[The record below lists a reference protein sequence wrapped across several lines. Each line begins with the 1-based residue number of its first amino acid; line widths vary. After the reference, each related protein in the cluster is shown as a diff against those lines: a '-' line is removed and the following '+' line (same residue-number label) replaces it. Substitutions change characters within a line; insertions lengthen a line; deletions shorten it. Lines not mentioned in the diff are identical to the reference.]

1 MKRRPTRKDW
11 LPLARGEGSAV
22 EAPTGEAFRT
32 EWIDFDKG
40 IRVGNLEPH
49 ERITRIL
56 KFRLEE
62 EYGTGFVTDR
72 WGRGVY
78 WQWICWVPRADREAK
93 PLSSGMNFGCAKL
106 FISQDRPARV
116 FQCGLQVE
124 RGAESADGR
133 QSGSGP
139 PGGLGL
145 AQAHGAVRGAYAAGR
160 RARRLVVREGFVA
173 RIWGSP
179 GAPSFTAANYRSAV
193 QIRQAARKA
202 PRDRWAGFQLYY
214 PMPEP
219 EVRATGGYDFVQAI
233 MGAFSEVIPAMNLC
247 MQVTLAPVRPAQ
259 RARSRI
265 GDSFRNSAR
274 QTAASVRTM
283 RVTRELV
290 IEPLGDFSASIANM
304 KTIPE
309 T

>member
-1 MKRRPTRKDW
+1 MKRRPTSKDW
-11 LPLARGEGSAV
+11 LPLARADGSAV

-32 EWIDFDKG
+32 EWIDFERG

-78 WQWICWVPRADREAK
+78 WQWICWVPRADRDAK
-93 PLSSGMNFGCAKL
+93 PLSSGVNFGCAKL

-124 RGAESADGR
+124 RGAIAADA
-133 QSGSGP
+133 
-139 PGGLGL
+139 PGADRDGDVILQDDWDWHRLMGQC
-145 AQAHGAVRGAYAAGR
+145 AAHTPLDDELH
-160 RARRLVVREGFVA
+160 RLIRREGFAA
-173 RIWGSP
+173 RIWGLP
-179 GAPSFTAANYRSAV
+179 EAPSFTAANYRSAV

-202 PRDRWAGFQLYY
+202 PRDGWAGFQLYY

-247 MQVTLAPVRPAQ
+247 MQVTLASVRPL
-259 RARSRI
+259 
-265 GDSFRNSAR
+265 SAPGR
-274 QTAASVRTM
+274 GSAIPSGKAPGKRPPASGR
-283 RVTRELV
+283 
-290 IEPLGDFSASIANM
+290 
-304 KTIPE
+304 
-309 T
+309 

>member
-1 MKRRPTRKDW
+1 MKRRPTGKDW
-11 LPLARGEGSAV
+11 LPLARTEGRAV

-78 WQWICWVPRADREAK
+78 WQWICWVPRADRDAK
-93 PLSSGMNFGCAKL
+93 PVSSGVNFGCAKL

-124 RGAESADGR
+124 RGAE
-133 QSGSGP
+133 
-139 PGGLGL
+139 
-145 AQAHGAVRGAYAAGR
+145 AGR
-160 RARRLVVREGFVA
+160 GEVVLQEDWDWHRLMKQCAAHTPLDAELHRLVKREGFIA
-173 RIWGSP
+173 RIWGWA
-179 GAPSFTAANYRSAV
+179 GAPSFTKANYTSAL
-193 QIRQAARKA
+193 QIRQAARKG

-219 EVRATGGYDFVQAI
+219 EVRA
-233 MGAFSEVIPAMNLC
+233 MGCATKRLYCS
-247 MQVTLAPVRPAQ
+247 
-259 RARSRI
+259 
-265 GDSFRNSAR
+265 
-274 QTAASVRTM
+274 
-283 RVTRELV
+283 
-290 IEPLGDFSASIANM
+290 
-304 KTIPE
+304 
-309 T
+309 

>member
-1 MKRRPTRKDW
+1 MKRRPTVKDW
-11 LPLARGEGSAV
+11 LPLARTERGAAEL
-22 EAPTGEAFRT
+22 PTGAAFRP
-32 EWIDFDKG
+32 EWIDFEKG

-78 WQWICWVPRADREAK
+78 WQWICWVPRADRDAK
-93 PLSSGMNFGCAKL
+93 PISSGVNFGCAKL
-106 FISQDRPARV
+106 FISQDRPERV

-124 RGAESADGR
+124 RGAEAGKGDVVLQEDWDWHR
-133 QSGSGP
+133 LMKQC
-139 PGGLGL
+139 
-145 AQAHGAVRGAYAAGR
+145 AAHTPLDAELH
-160 RARRLVVREGFVA
+160 RLVKREGFIA
-173 RIWGSP
+173 RIWGWP
-179 GAPSFTAANYRSAV
+179 GAPSFTKANFTSALQV
-193 QIRQAARKA
+193 RQAARKG

-247 MQVTLAPVRPAQ
+247 MQITLAPAVKLTVPGRGSAILSGTAPGRLPPA
-259 RARSRI
+259 SR
-265 GDSFRNSAR
+265 R
-274 QTAASVRTM
+274 
-283 RVTRELV
+283 
-290 IEPLGDFSASIANM
+290 
-304 KTIPE
+304 
-309 T
+309 

>member
-11 LPLARGEGSAV
+11 LPLARTDGAAV

-32 EWIDFDKG
+32 EWIDFERG

-62 EYGTGFVTDR
+62 EYDTGFVTDR

-93 PLSSGMNFGCAKL
+93 PISSGVNFGCAKL

-124 RGAESADGR
+124 RGAESGR
-133 QSGSGP
+133 DAGEVVLQDDWDWHRLMGQC
-139 PGGLGL
+139 
-145 AQAHGAVRGAYAAGR
+145 AAHTPLDDELHRLVRG
-160 RARRLVVREGFVA
+160 EGFVV
-173 RIWGSP
+173 RIWGWP
-179 GAPSFTAANYRSAV
+179 GAPSFTAGNYKSAV

-214 PMPEP
+214 PMPEQ

-247 MQVTLAPVRPAQ
+247 MQITLSPVRPLSSPG
-259 RARSRI
+259 R
-265 GDSFRNSAR
+265 GSAIPSG
-274 QTAASVRTM
+274 TAPGKRPPASGR
-283 RVTRELV
+283 
-290 IEPLGDFSASIANM
+290 
-304 KTIPE
+304 
-309 T
+309 

>member
-1 MKRRPTRKDW
+1 MQNVAMKRRPTGADW
-11 LPLARGEGSAV
+11 LPLAHTEGRAV

-32 EWIDFDKG
+32 EWIDFEKG

-78 WQWICWVPRADREAK
+78 WQWICWVPRADRDAK
-93 PLSSGMNFGCAKL
+93 PVSSNVNFGCAKL

-124 RGAESADGR
+124 RGASRYSAD
-133 QSGSGP
+133 SGESGAGDVP
-139 PGGLGL
+139 LQEDWDWHRL
-145 AQAHGAVRGAYAAGR
+145 LKQCAAHTPLDDQL
-160 RARRLVVREGFVA
+160 RRLVGKEGFVA
-173 RIWGSP
+173 RVWGWP
-179 GAPSFTAANYRSAV
+179 GAPSFTAANYKSAL
-193 QIRQAARKA
+193 QIRQAARTA
-202 PRDRWAGFQLYY
+202 PRDRWIGFQLYY

-219 EVRATGGYDFVQAI
+219 EVRATGGFDFVQAI

-247 MQVTLAPVRPAQ
+247 MQVTLA
-259 RARSRI
+259 
-265 GDSFRNSAR
+265 SAR
-274 QTAASVRTM
+274 PRSALGRGSAIPSGTTPDRPP
-283 RVTRELV
+283 R
-290 IEPLGDFSASIANM
+290 PL
-304 KTIPE
+304 KP
-309 T
+309 